1 MNNYDYTFI
10 IYAEYFVCIVLFGLV
25 INTILLKFSKNL
37 GIRDK
42 ENTMVRWNPI
52 SKPALGGITFFM
64 AFLVSTGFYGIL
76 FDHNELFRNREVIC
90 MIGVLCLA
98 FIMGLADD
106 AYNTKPWLK
115 FFIQLSCGLI
125 LIFGSL
131 KFDNGQNFIIKIFET
146 DIFNYV
152 ITILWIIGMM
162 NSINMLDNMDGI
174 STITTIFILITTL
187 FFISFQNGFEKFD
200 FMVIIGVLASLI
212 SFLFY
217 NWNPAKIYM
226 GDSGSQFLGLFVAI
240 LGIKYF
246 WNSSIYTTHEMIPSK
261 QIMIVILVFILPII
275 DTTSVFINRISRKQ
289 SPFVG
294 GKDHTTHHLSF
305 LGFNNTQIIFIFSGI
320 AFLSSLIAA
329 ILYRFVTD
337 WSYIQTILYFIYFFG
352 IFITLYL
359 TTQQHKE
366 LRE

>member
-1 MNNYDYTFI
+1 MNNYEYTFI
-10 IYAEYFVCIVLFGLV
+10 VYAEFFVCIVLFGLV

-64 AFLVSTGFYGIL
+64 AFLVSTGCYGIL
-76 FDHNELFRNREVIC
+76 FDHNELFKNVEVIS
-90 MIGVLCLA
+90 MIVALCLA

-125 LIFGSL
+125 LIFGAL
-131 KFDNGQNFIIKIFET
+131 KDDNGQNFIIKIFET
-146 DIFNYV
+146 DILNYI
-152 ITILWIIGMM
+152 ITLLWIIGIM

-174 STITTIFILITTL
+174 TTVTTIFILITCMI
-187 FFISFQNGFEKFD
+187 FMGFQNEFENFD
-200 FMVIIGVLASLI
+200 FMVIIGVLGSLI

-217 NWNPAKIYM
+217 NWSPAKIYM
-226 GDSGSQFLGLFVAI
+226 GDSGSQFLGLLVGI
-240 LGIKYF
+240 LGIKFF
-246 WNSSIYTTHEMIPSK
+246 WNSSIYVTNDIVHSK
-261 QIMIVILVFILPII
+261 QIILVLLIFILPII

-289 SPFVG
+289 SPFIG

-305 LGFNNTQIIFIFSGI
+305 LGFNNTQVIFIFAGI
-320 AFLSSLIAA
+320 AFFSSLISI
-329 ILYRFVTD
+329 ILFRFIDCWTFTQFIIY
-337 WSYIQTILYFIYFFG
+337 SIYFLA
-352 IFITLYL
+352 IFVTLYL
-359 TTQQHKE
+359 TTQQNKE